1 MLSVMLRPETEAPL
15 FRAMSVDGREVA
27 LKDLRGRIVVLY
39 FFRRAFTR
47 NCTVETKGF
56 RDNYADLRAIGAEV
70 IGVSCDDNATQCR
83 FAEAQGVD
91 FPMIADTDRQ
101 ISNDYQTFFWLL
113 PRVSHRVTYVIDR
126 EGTVAGV
133 FNHEFQV
140 SKHLDEVLRFV
151 KELAGIALSTR
162 PPSSSLTPSPEGE
175 T

>member
-1 MLSVMLRPETEAPL
+1 MLRPEMEAPL
-15 FRAMSVDGREVA
+15 FRATTTAGEPFA

-70 IGVSCDDNATQCR
+70 VGVSCDDNATQCR
-83 FAEAQGVD
+83 FAETQGVQ
-91 FPMIADTDRQ
+91 FPMIADTDRE
-101 ISNDYQTFFWLL
+101 ISNLYRTFFWLL

-126 EGTVAGV
+126 DGTIAGV

-151 KELAGIALSTR
+151 KELAGIGVTSR
-162 PPSSSLTPSPEGE
+162 PPSTLTPSPEGE